1 MKKIYLLSIFVV
13 SLILNAQDSYRPYP
27 IIWCH
32 GIWSSPG
39 TWGVEKNGWEV
50 EGDPHNPDNV
60 EIKELREEEGSTIW
74 EILQNYFLDPDH
86 EPYYD
91 KDRFSYTP
99 ENPDFHHIIRR

>member
-1 MKKIYLLSIFVV
+1 MRRYHLVSIIFVF
-13 SLILNAQDSYRPYP
+13 LGLNAQEPYRPYP

-32 GIWSSPG
+32 GIWSNPG